1 MAIYGF
7 ILSINH
13 IVQQAVLAWQVAKPF
28 TILHTQ
34 SVLFRKPAFVF
45 FLDIDFFPP
54 HLIFLLQ
61 YSIEQIND
69 VGHLDIIPPPKT
81 IVKLNKRIY
90 SIVNGN
96 VGYKFNAGKIAHK

>member
-69 VGHLDIIPPPKT
+69 VGHLDIIPPKNYCKAKQT
-81 IVKLNKRIY
+81 HLFYRQWKCRLQV
-90 SIVNGN
+90 
-96 VGYKFNAGKIAHK
+96 